1 MHFVKGEQMTR
12 CVSVGSCN
20 ESKAPIENMS
30 PMFPWEIERVA
41 AEFEAGPRIS
51 FKYLL
56 LPSLWETLEIL
67 GKFNVGQSVSFH
79 VEMARIECPHL
90 PGHSIQE
97 EVDMDIQIIKVDEST
112 YKIKDGLT
120 S

>member
-41 AEFEAGPRIS
+41 AEFEASSAPLIMRDSGNP
-51 FKYLL
+51 
-56 LPSLWETLEIL
+56 WQ
-67 GKFNVGQSVSFH
+67 V
-79 VEMARIECPHL
+79 
-90 PGHSIQE
+90 
-97 EVDMDIQIIKVDEST
+97 
-112 YKIKDGLT
+112 
-120 S
+120 